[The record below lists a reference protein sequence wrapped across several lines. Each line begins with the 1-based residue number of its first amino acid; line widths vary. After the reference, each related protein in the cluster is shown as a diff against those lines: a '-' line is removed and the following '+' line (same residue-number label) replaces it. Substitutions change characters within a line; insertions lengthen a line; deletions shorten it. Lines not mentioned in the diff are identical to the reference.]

1 MAQSLHLKKLLQA
14 TNTNSLI
21 LTILLKILKTYSR
34 LTMKIMRNLFLRSNS
49 AALTLMTTSGYLTTH
64 TRKASRHRRVAEEAG
79 SGTLET
85 IRQRKGH
92 PAVNSVIGHLLRIWW
107 MNSNLEM
114 NACLHLFIRRV
125 ICIMS
130 GIAQWKNCP
139 SIQSGPRRVTSLK
152 SMVVNGMLSQAL
164 FREIIRVTLI
174 TNVFIVLRK

>member
-64 TRKASRHRRVAEEAG
+64 TRKASRHRRAAEEVG
-79 SGTLET
+79 FGTLEI

-107 MNSNLEM
+107 MHLNLEM
-114 NACLHLFIRRV
+114 NACLHLFIRPV
-125 ICIMS
+125 IRIMS
-130 GIAQWKNCP
+130 GIARLKKCP
-139 SIQSGPRRVTSLK
+139 SILIGHRLVTSLR
-152 SMVVNGMLSQAL
+152 S
-164 FREIIRVTLI
+164 
-174 TNVFIVLRK
+174 